1 MGWKEYINS
10 VIVNK
15 RNLDMYKYASKGNQY
30 IYSCPNF
37 EPGVLAVLLKEEQRL
52 ETLECIRSR
61 RSIRHFEAREIPEN
75 IFSELLEAVRWAPSW
90 SNTQCWELV
99 VVRDSPSRQVLLECV
114 HEKNPAFEGLKEAPI
129 LMVFCGRKEV
139 SGYKKG
145 RPSTNRGDWY
155 MFDVALACQN
165 FCLAA
170 HSLGLGTVHVGSFD
184 HEAADRAL
192 GLPADVSSVEI
203 IPLGYPSR
211 ASKAPA
217 RKELAEFVHYE
228 KY

>member
-1 MGWKEYINS
+1 
-10 VIVNK
+10 
-15 RNLDMYKYASKGNQY
+15 
-30 IYSCPNF
+30 
-37 EPGVLAVLLKEEQRL
+37 L
-52 ETLECIRSR
+52 ETLECIKSR
-61 RSIRHFEAREIPEN
+61 RSVRHFEAREIPEE

-90 SNTQCWELV
+90 ANTQCWELV
-99 VVRDSPSRQVLLECV
+99 VVRDPQSKQALLEFV
-114 HEKNPAFEGLKEAPI
+114 EEKNPAFKGLNEAPI

-145 RPSTNRGDWY
+145 ELSTIMGDWF

-170 HSLGLGTVHVGSFD
+170 HSLGLGTVHVGNFD
-184 HEAADRAL
+184 HDAVDRVL
-192 GLPADVSSVEI
+192 SLPADVSSVEI